1 MDISYEQTIYECNIS
16 TTKLSMRT
24 VADWYSY
31 CRETCMV
38 ALDSYYS
45 EGKIGGQ
52 GTIVEID
59 ESKVGHRKYNRG
71 RMVEGTWIFGMIERD
86 NDQIGSF
93 RLEICT
99 DNKRDSATLI
109 PFILK
114 HVKKGTKI
122 MSDCWIA
129 LQNMDMYMKR

>member
-16 TTKLSMRT
+16 TTRLSMRT

-31 CRETCMV
+31 CRETCMK

-45 EGKIGGQ
+45 EGKIGGL

-99 DNKRDSATLI
+99 DKCEFLYRRDLRKDNT
-109 PFILK
+109 P
-114 HVKKGTKI
+114 
-122 MSDCWIA
+122 
-129 LQNMDMYMKR
+129 